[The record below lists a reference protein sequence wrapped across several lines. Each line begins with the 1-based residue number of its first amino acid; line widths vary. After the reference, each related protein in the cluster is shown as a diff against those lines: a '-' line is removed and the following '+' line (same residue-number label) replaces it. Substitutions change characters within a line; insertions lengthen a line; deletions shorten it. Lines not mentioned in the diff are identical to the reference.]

1 MILLKSLD
9 TVFFPRLASHILL
22 SKRIA
27 LKVHSCSLKNQD
39 ALLMKILV
47 TGAVGFIGF
56 HTSRRLLKLGH
67 EVIGLDNVND
77 YYDVSLKNDRL
88 KILQENNNFSF
99 YKNDLEDKEGV
110 DQVFKER
117 NPHRVIHLA
126 AQAGVRYSIQHPE
139 VYVQSNI
146 VGTFNILEA
155 CRHNKVEHLVYAST
169 SSAYGLNTKYPFSVQ
184 DGVSHPVSFYGAT
197 KIANELMAHSYS
209 HLYGI
214 PTTGLRFFTV
224 YGPWGRPDMALF
236 LFTKAILASEPID
249 VYNRGDMERDFTY
262 IDDIVEGLSRIIK
275 QAPEPDLNWSGE
287 NPNPASSSA
296 PYRLYNIGS
305 NAPVQLMDYIRE
317 IEKNLGVK
325 AKLNLMP
332 MQDGDVKKS
341 HADVTSLIE
350 DFDYAPKWD
359 INRGVKNFIAWYLD
373 YYHVTP
379 PSF

>member
-1 MILLKSLD
+1 
-9 TVFFPRLASHILL
+9 
-22 SKRIA
+22 
-27 LKVHSCSLKNQD
+27 
-39 ALLMKILV
+39 MKILV
-47 TGAVGFIGF
+47 TGAAGFIGF
-56 HTSRRLLKLGH
+56 HTSRRLLDDGH

-77 YYDVSLKNDRL
+77 YYDIKLKRDRL
-88 KILQENNNFSF
+88 KILKEYDLFSF
-99 YKNDLEDKEGV
+99 YENKLEDKEAV
-110 DQVFKER
+110 DHLFKKEE
-117 NPHRVIHLA
+117 PQRVIHLA
-126 AQAGVRYSIQHPE
+126 AQAGVRYSIQCPE
-139 VYVQSNI
+139 VYMQSNI

-197 KIANELMAHSYS
+197 KIANEMMAHSYS
-209 HLYGI
+209 HLYGL

-236 LFTKAILASEPID
+236 LFTKAILASEPMD

-275 QAPEPDLNWSGE
+275 KAPNPDPEWSGDV
-287 NPNPASSSA
+287 PNPASSSA
-296 PYRLYNIGS
+296 PYRVYNIGS
-305 NAPVQLMDYIRE
+305 NSPVQLMDYIRE
-317 IEKNLGVK
+317 IEKNLGMK

-359 INRGVKNFIAWYLD
+359 IQRGVKNFIAWYLD

-379 PSF
+379 PSS